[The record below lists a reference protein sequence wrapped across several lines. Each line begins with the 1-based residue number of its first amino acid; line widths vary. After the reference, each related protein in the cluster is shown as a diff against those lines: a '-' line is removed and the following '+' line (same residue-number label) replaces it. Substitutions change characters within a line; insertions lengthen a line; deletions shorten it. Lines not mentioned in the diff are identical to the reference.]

1 MGEERGKTMLGTAEQ
16 QAVLRDVMDRWR
28 AAVDAHEPE
37 EVAALFREDAV
48 FQGLHP
54 YSVGRQGVAEY
65 YASQP
70 AGMTAAYEVLE
81 TRALADDVLLGYLDV
96 DFAFT
101 DRSDIHV
108 TLSVVLTSGAG
119 GGWSL
124 AHYQVTRLD

>member
-1 MGEERGKTMLGTAEQ
+1 MTVTAAQET
-16 QAVLRDVMDRWR
+16 VLLDVMDRWK

-54 YSVGRQGVAEY
+54 YSVGRQGVAAY

-70 AGMTAAYEVLE
+70 AGLGAVYEVLE
-81 TRALADDVLLGYLDV
+81 TRALTDDVLLGYLGV
-96 DFAFT
+96 DFTFT
-101 DRSDIHV
+101 DRPDLHV
-108 TLSVVLTSGAG
+108 TLSVVLTREAG
-119 GGWSL
+119 QWSL